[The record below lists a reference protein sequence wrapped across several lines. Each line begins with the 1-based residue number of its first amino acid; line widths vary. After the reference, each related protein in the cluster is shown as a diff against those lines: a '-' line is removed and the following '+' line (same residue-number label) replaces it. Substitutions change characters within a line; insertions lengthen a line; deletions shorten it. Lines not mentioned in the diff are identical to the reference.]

1 MVDILGNTVVW
12 DFHMV
17 TNDVKNGSIGL
28 DMGKIWCYMVTKQAY
43 MVVDCMIFLTLSLY
57 EKLYMVIMIFYGRHL
72 RLSIWYTFG
81 LTILANHIG

>member
-1 MVDILGNTVVW
+1 MCYMVDILGNTVVW

-43 MVVDCMIFLTLSLY
+43 MVVD
-57 EKLYMVIMIFYGRHL
+57 
-72 RLSIWYTFG
+72 
-81 LTILANHIG
+81 